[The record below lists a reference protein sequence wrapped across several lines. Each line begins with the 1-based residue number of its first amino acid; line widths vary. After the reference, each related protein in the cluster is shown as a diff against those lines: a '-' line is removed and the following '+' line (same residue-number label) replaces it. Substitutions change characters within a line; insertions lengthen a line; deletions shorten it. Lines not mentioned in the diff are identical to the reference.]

1 VLEKRGLLARA
12 VAIHSGDLDVKLAPA
27 AQAFAPRAPR
37 DPIAEGDKQEK
48 RDEDLL
54 YASS

>member
-12 VAIHSGDLDVKLAPA
+12 IAIHSGDLDVKLAPA
-27 AQAFAPRAPR
+27 APAVSARLPR
-37 DPIAEGDKQEK
+37 DPIAEGDKKQAL
-48 RDEDLL
+48 DDDLL